1 MRLLGRRRE
10 HHAEDG
16 RLVVHVLRAA
26 ALRRA
31 RLRAAGVV
39 RRLELRARA
48 EDRPRLAVEVG
59 VGPRRADG
67 EAGGVGVQ
75 ARDGGARELE
85 VRLGGATAGAGG
97 VGGGAEMVENAGS
110 EAEKAGAAIGTGI
123 GAFFVIMIWALGDI
137 ILGMMY
143 LFTKP

>member
-1 MRLLGRRRE
+1 MSEITFFGKIVKYVFI
-10 HHAEDG
+10 G
-16 RLVVHVLRAA
+16 FNVLM
-26 ALRRA
+26 LFWII
-31 RLRAAGVV
+31 
-39 RRLELRARA
+39 
-48 EDRPRLAVEVG
+48 
-59 VGPRRADG
+59 
-67 EAGGVGVQ
+67 
-75 ARDGGARELE
+75 
-85 VRLGGATAGAGG
+85 GG